1 MTEEL
6 KIVADLISGMSG
18 DAKSMFIWYIVLVKL
33 VPYIL
38 GSCVFLALVFMSYKA
53 TIKGIYCGQS
63 ETRMR
68 MVRDAMGIGCS
79 VRLTRSEFEEM
90 LTKARKAKDEN

>member
-6 KIVADLISGMSG
+6 KIVADLISGMQG
-18 DAKSMFIWYIVLVKL
+18 DAKGMFIWYIVLVKL
-33 VPYIL
+33 MPFII
-38 GSCVFLALVFMSYKA
+38 GGCVFLALAVMAYKA
-53 TIKGIYCGQS
+53 TIKGIYCGQA

-68 MVRDAMGIGCS
+68 MLCGAMGIGCS